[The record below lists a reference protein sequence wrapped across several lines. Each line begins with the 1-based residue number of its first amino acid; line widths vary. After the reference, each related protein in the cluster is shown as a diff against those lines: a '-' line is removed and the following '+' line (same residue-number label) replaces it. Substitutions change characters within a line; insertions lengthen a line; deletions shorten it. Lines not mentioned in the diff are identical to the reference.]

1 MDRTLGKD
9 AAMRYVTTIGERQ
22 YTIEINRDDQITIDG
37 VAYPIDLRAIDEA
50 TFSLLIDHAS
60 HEALVETSNGE
71 IQVLLRGRQ
80 YTARVEDERASRLSR
95 SGSGLHA
102 GSGEV
107 TIKSPMPGLIVSI
120 AVSDGEAVKKG
131 QTIVVLESMKM
142 ENELKAP
149 RDGTI
154 SSIKVTLRQS
164 VEQGQALVVLT

>member
-1 MDRTLGKD
+1 MDRPLGENATMK
-9 AAMRYVTTIGERQ
+9 YITTVGERQ

-60 HEALVETSNGE
+60 HEALVESANGDL
-71 IQVLLRGRQ
+71 QVLLRGRQ

-95 SGSGLHA
+95 SGGGLHT

-120 AVSDGEAVKKG
+120 VVNEGEAVKKG

-154 SSIKVTLRQS
+154 ASIKVTPRQS
-164 VEQGQALVVLT
+164 VEQGQPLVVLT